1 MGLLALNRLMSMQ
14 PDWRRRPTQRRNGL
28 VTSSVAKRKVSP
40 CLHDDNSGSV
50 KKSRYS
56 GPPLPEVDAD
66 RVRQESVLAESS
78 HDLRQMPGHVHRN
91 IKDVFIIG
99 FCSAKS
105 MVELTCHMLENA
117 KSLEYLTLNTS
128 SNPEISCSDSENGR
142 CLPMSK
148 HMRKEAR
155 KALLAVE
162 RYILGKVPC
171 SVELEVVKPCSR
183 CNTLE
188 I

>member
-1 MGLLALNRLMSMQ
+1 FEYMFRLLTIMIDINIYAMQ
-14 PDWRRRPTQRRNGL
+14 
-28 VTSSVAKRKVSP
+28 
-40 CLHDDNSGSV
+40 
-50 KKSRYS
+50 
-56 GPPLPEVDAD
+56 VDAG
-66 RVRQESVLAESS
+66 RVRQESVLGESS

-91 IKDVFIIG
+91 IKDVVIIG

-128 SNPEISCSDSENGR
+128 SNPEILCSDSENGR

-148 HMRKEAR
+148 HMRMEAR

-162 RYILGKVPC
+162 RFILGKVPY

-183 CNTLE
+183 CNSLE